1 MPIVR
6 VEGPVDLA
14 TAHELTAA
22 VTQLM
27 IKAREVG
34 AMVVDLRQVTHLGSV
49 GVSAL
54 SAAHRRSAA
63 AGVKMRIVLSPGTS
77 LGLAGAHGLDVVTAP
92 AGASALDQTVPT
104 S

>member
-1 MPIVR
+1 
-6 VEGPVDLA
+6 
-14 TAHELTAA
+14 
-22 VTQLM
+22 
-27 IKAREVG
+27 
-34 AMVVDLRQVTHLGSV
+34 MVVDLRQVTHLGSV

-92 AGASALDQTVPT
+92 AGASGVDRTVPT

>member
-1 MPIVR
+1 
-6 VEGPVDLA
+6 
-14 TAHELTAA
+14 
-22 VTQLM
+22 
-27 IKAREVG
+27 
-34 AMVVDLRQVTHLGSV
+34 MVVDLRQVTHLGSV

-77 LGLAGAHGLDVVTAP
+77 LGLAGAHGLDVRQRRP
-92 AGASALDQTVPT
+92 RGRRLSPT

>member
-1 MPIVR
+1 
-6 VEGPVDLA
+6 VDLA

-27 IKAREVG
+27 IKARESG
-34 AMVVDLRQVTHLGSV
+34 AMVVDLRAVTHLGSV

-54 SAAHRRSAA
+54 TAAHRRSRA
-63 AGVKMRIVLSPGTS
+63 AGVKMRIVLSPGAS
-77 LGLAGAHGLDVVTAP
+77 LGLAGAHGLDVVTDLSP
-92 AGASALDQTVPT
+92 VGPT